1 MDFSTT
7 EWVLIIAIFVWSGF
21 VRTAI
26 GFGGAALSM
35 PLLLLIR
42 DDPLLFLPIVAWHLL
57 FFSSTTAASRLKH
70 IDWGFV
76 KRSMGWM
83 LLPKLLG
90 VIGLISLPA
99 RWMAIFVFAITAF
112 YAIAWILKRDFRG
125 DSKWWDRGLLVIGGY
140 VSGASLVGAPLIA
153 AVAIKEVVLTAYRDT
168 LFVIWFLLVL
178 IKMAAFV
185 IFDVDLQFEWA
196 LYLVLPAAIGH
207 FVGLRF
213 HKHLIG
219 HNAAE
224 VKRYLG
230 MGLLIVSAFGLWQ
243 LLATA
248 H

>member
-7 EWVLIIAIFVWSGF
+7 EWILIIAIFVWSGF

-57 FFSSTTAASRLKH
+57 IFSSTTAVGRLKH

-83 LLPKLLG
+83 LPKLLG

-125 DSKWWDRGLLVIGGY
+125 DSKWWDRGLLVIRWLCQWCFIGWRAINCCGGHQG
-140 VSGASLVGAPLIA
+140 SGVNCLSRYLVC
-153 AVAIKEVVLTAYRDT
+153 D
-168 LFVIWFLLVL
+168 LVL
-178 IKMAAFV
+178 ARA
-185 IFDVDLQFEWA
+185 DQD
-196 LYLVLPAAIGH
+196 G
-207 FVGLRF
+207 GLC
-213 HKHLIG
+213 HL
-219 HNAAE
+219 
-224 VKRYLG
+224 
-230 MGLLIVSAFGLWQ
+230 
-243 LLATA
+243 
-248 H
+248 